1 MFCTK
6 EQILKAKGL
15 YILLFSLLFS
25 SNSFSQQKV
34 GLVLS
39 GGGATG
45 IAHIGVLKALEENE
59 IPIDF
64 ITGTSAGAMI
74 GGLYAA
80 GLSPEE
86 IEEFVLSEKFL
97 LMSTGGL
104 EPNQN
109 FLFRAEEKNAGL
121 VGMSFSQDDI
131 LKKSLPTNF
140 TSATLMDF
148 EMMRNL
154 GVISASTGHNFDSLL
169 VPFRCVAS
177 DIANKKSIILK
188 DGYLNAAVRASMTYP
203 FYFKSISI
211 DSMLLFDGGLYN
223 NFPADIMYETFD
235 PDYIIGCNVSHNVDL
250 PENDDI
256 ISQLTNMLVRY
267 SDFGLPCENGFIIE
281 PETNVNTFNF
291 KNAEQA
297 IEDGYRAALANMDT
311 IKANITSRRT
321 RAEVEKR
328 RRAFKSKILP
338 LEITS
343 VSIDS
348 ENKKLSYSGR
358 TILKKR
364 KKEKLNP
371 EQLEKRY
378 FRLQSASQLDFLFP
392 RLNLKKDSTFNLD
405 LTIHKAKELRLTV
418 GGHFSS
424 RPVNTGYVGLSYQ
437 SIGKIITKTHLESY
451 FGKFYGSGKAKF
463 TIELPRVYPVSLGV
477 YFTLNR
483 WDYFRSFAT
492 FFEDVQPSFLIQ
504 NEIYTGIEI
513 NHPLGNTIK
522 STIDGRWFSLSD
534 EYYQTENFTNKDTA
548 DVTNFLGGS
557 ASWTLMQNSLNRK
570 QFASS
575 GHLFMFNARYTY
587 GREHSISGSTSANPF
602 DVIKY
607 HSNLNLGIDYQTF
620 IVDQS
625 FFHLGLHGQIRY
637 NSHRFFSNY
646 TATLLTMS
654 EFSPVPDAQTYFLP
668 EYRSPQFVGGGVNTI
683 FTIKNKVDIRL
694 DAYLYQPISQVLQ
707 NPDGTMYIS
716 ELFTGRTYMASSSV
730 VYHSFIGPIR
740 LTFNY
745 FPKQTNPLAVQF
757 SVGYVIFNDR
767 AVR

>member
-1 MFCTK
+1 M
-6 EQILKAKGL
+6 KAKGL
-15 YILLFSLLFS
+15 YILLLSLLFTN
-25 SNSFSQQKV
+25 NSFSQQKV

-80 GLSPEE
+80 GYSPEE
-86 IEEFVLSEKFL
+86 IEAFILSDKFL

-109 FLFRAEEKNAGL
+109 FLFRAEEANAGL

-131 LKKSLPTNF
+131 LNKSLPTNF

-154 GVISASTGHNFDSLL
+154 GVISASTGNNFDSLF

-188 DGYLNAAVRASMTYP
+188 DGHLNAAVRASMTYP

-211 DSMLLFDGGLYN
+211 DSVLLFDGGLYN
-223 NFPADIMYETFD
+223 NFPADIMYESFD
-235 PDYIIGCNVSHNVDL
+235 PDYIIGSNVSHNTAL
-250 PENDDI
+250 PEKDDI
-256 ISQLTNMLVRY
+256 ISQLTNMLVSY
-267 SDFGLPCENGFIIE
+267 SDFGLPCESGFIIE
-281 PETNVNTFNF
+281 PETKVSTFNF
-291 KNAEQA
+291 KDAEEA
-297 IEDGYRAALANMDT
+297 IADGYRATIANIDS
-311 IKANITSRRT
+311 IKANVSGRRT
-321 RAEVEKR
+321 REELIQR
-328 RRAFKSKILP
+328 RKAFRDKALP
-338 LEITS
+338 IAITS
-343 VSIDS
+343 VTIDS
-348 ENKKLSYSGR
+348 DKKKLRYSSR
-358 TILKKR
+358 SILKK
-364 KKEKLNP
+364 KKETLNV

-378 FRLQSASQLDFLFP
+378 FRLHSASQVDFLYP
-392 RLNLKKDSTFNLD
+392 RLNLKEDSTFNLD

-451 FGKFYGSGKAKF
+451 FGKFYGSVKAKF
-463 TIELPRVYPVSLGV
+463 TVELPRVYPASLGV

-483 WDYFRSFAT
+483 WDYFRSFST
-492 FFEDVQPSFLIQ
+492 FFEDVQPSFLVQ
-504 NEIYTGIEI
+504 NEIYTGIQI

-522 STIDGRWFSLSD
+522 STLDGRWFTLND
-534 EYYQTENFTNKDTA
+534 EYYQTEDFTNKDTA
-548 DVTNFLGGS
+548 DVTHFLGGS
-557 ASWTLMQNSLNRK
+557 ASWTITQNSLNRK

-575 GHLFMFNARYTY
+575 GHLLTFNARYTY
-587 GREHSISGSTSANPF
+587 GREHSISGSTSIQPY
-602 DVIKY
+602 DEIKY
-607 HSNLNLGIDYQTF
+607 HSNINLGIDYQTF

-668 EYRSPQFVGGGVNTI
+668 EYRSPQFIGAGINTI
-683 FTIKNKVDIRL
+683 FTIKHKVDIRA
-694 DAYLYQPISQVLQ
+694 DAYVYQPITQVLQ

-716 ELFTGRTYMASSSV
+716 ELFKGRTYMASSSII
-730 VYHSFIGPIR
+730 YHSFIGPIR
-740 LTFNY
+740 LTLNY
-745 FPKQTNPLAVQF
+745 FPKQTNPLALQF

>member
-1 MFCTK
+1 M
-6 EQILKAKGL
+6 
-15 YILLFSLLFS
+15 FS

-378 FRLQSASQLDFLFP
+378 FRLQSASQVDFLFP

-668 EYRSPQFVGGGVNTI
+668 EYRSPQFVGGGINTI

-716 ELFTGRTYMASSSV
+716 ELFSGRTYMASSSV